1 MADVYSSY
9 QNPRTGTP
17 DFEELDTFINAHLL
31 CSATPE
37 QEPTV
42 RVLLGDSLTLEQYSV
57 VGLSAGKL
65 VMATEDD
72 PIAPIGVLAHAATS
86 GASNSTIYGEV
97 HLTGDYN
104 IDADSPLVWD
114 ASFDTEAKKTFAPV
128 ADTGGRL
135 MFRSRTQSA
144 AAKP

>member
-9 QNPRTGTP
+9 DQGMRGTP
-17 DFEELDTFINAHLL
+17 AFEALDTYITANLL
-31 CSATPE
+31 CSANPP

-42 RVLLGDSLTLEQYSV
+42 RILLGDSLDLAQFTV
-57 VGLSAGKL
+57 VGLSSGKL
-65 VMATEDD
+65 VAAVSGSVT
-72 PIAPIGVLAHAATS
+72 PIGVLAFAAES
-86 GASNSTIYGEV
+86 GAANTTKFGEV

-128 ADTGGRL
+128 ANTGGRL
-135 MFRSRTQSA
+135 MFRSRTASGA
-144 AAKP
+144 PKP